1 MFDFEI
7 ANLYYRKILYLFTI
21 LFLFDNSCYR
31 DNPTYH
37 FSQVHHKILYIKE
50 PNPITLLF
58 LVLDN
63 YISFIEIRKLIKN
76 LPSLNY
82 Q

>member
-1 MFDFEI
+1 MITNLSKMFDFEI

-37 FSQVHHKILYIKE
+37 FS
-50 PNPITLLF
+50 
-58 LVLDN
+58 
-63 YISFIEIRKLIKN
+63 
-76 LPSLNY
+76 
-82 Q
+82 